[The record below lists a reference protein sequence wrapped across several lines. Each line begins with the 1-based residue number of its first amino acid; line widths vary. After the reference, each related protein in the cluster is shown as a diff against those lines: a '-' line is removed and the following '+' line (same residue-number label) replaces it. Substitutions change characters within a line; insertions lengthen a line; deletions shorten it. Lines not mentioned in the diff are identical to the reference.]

1 MGWKKQFG
9 KNKRAENYILGAT
22 HLYYHLREHLN
33 KGESVSMSASDL
45 NRLLGKAWPPE
56 ARMIY
61 FIPDTHFGEPRIDGE
76 GRLGMNGYEFLK
88 VLEKGVQPERF
99 IGGFHCR
106 PEDAP
111 ISLQ

>member
-33 KGESVSMSASDL
+33 KGESVSMSAKDVE
-45 NRLLGKAWPPE
+45 NLLGKAFPGDV
-56 ARMIY
+56 RLIY
-61 FIPDTHFGEPRIDGE
+61 FLPDPNFGDPAVDGQ
-76 GRLGMNGYEFLK
+76 GRLGLNGFEFLK